1 MSASQGY
8 DHKTRPN
15 GEVHIFRNGK
25 MVKLV
30 RGEDAAALVKAL
42 EGGDVQSLLADAAGA
57 TAGGRPG
64 AGTSSGGA
72 HLHGN
77 GEAHAPQ
84 QFRRKSG

>member
-1 MSASQGY
+1 MSAKQGY
-8 DHKTRPN
+8 DHRVRPN
-15 GEVHIFRNGK
+15 GEVHIFANGK

-30 RGEDAAALVKAL
+30 RGDDAKALVAALESGDAQELLAAA
-42 EGGDVQSLLADAAGA
+42 
-57 TAGGRPG
+57 AGGSSGSRPG
-64 AGTSSGGA
+64 VGASSSGA